1 MKTLLNKTKTVVHRC
16 VSCGKT
22 FPHSFTTVCDRC
34 GAMVDI
40 YYDLERA
47 TLHDSDDPLERFFDL
62 LPLEN
67 SANLL
72 PLEMQFTP
80 CIHATKL
87 GDYLGMPSL
96 YLKDETVLPTGTTKD
111 RMAAVV
117 LPFLWECGIREFCTS
132 STGNSSTALARLVTR
147 YPEYRIYIFSGED
160 FKDRVHYADGEG
172 VVHFVLRGATFV
184 EAFACA
190 AAFASRHNLTSER
203 GFFNPSRRE
212 GLKLAFLEAAEQ
224 VPQPIDWYVQ
234 AVSSAMGVYGAFKG
248 ARELLALG
256 RIPHLPRLL
265 CVQQETCAPMA
276 RAFEEGSEVIRPE
289 HVVEKPRGI
298 ADAILRGNPEKVY
311 PYVRRIVTES
321 NGAFAAVSES
331 EIREARSMVEELEG
345 LSPCFTSSAALAG
358 MIRMVRKGALPH
370 GDTVLVNLTGRDR
383 EPARST
389 QRVHWLKA
397 TDNGWE
403 PEDPTDDATRQLW
416 SAPLAFQIPRGSKR
430 GGHEGNKQRLL
441 REAPTQ

>member
-1 MKTLLNKTKTVVHRC
+1 METLPNKTKAVVHRC
-16 VSCGKT
+16 VSCRKT

-40 YYDLERA
+40 EYDLDHA
-47 TLHDSDDPLERFFDL
+47 TLYDSDNPLERFFDL

-67 SANLL
+67 SASLL
-72 PLEMQFTP
+72 PVELQFTP
-80 CIHATKL
+80 CIHATNL
-87 GDYLGMPSL
+87 GDFLGMPSL

-117 LPFLWECGIREFCTS
+117 LPFLQECGIHEFCTS
-132 STGNSSTALARLVTR
+132 STGNSSTALAYLIAR
-147 YPEYRIYIFSGED
+147 YPNFRVYVFSGEN
-160 FKDRVHYADGEG
+160 FKDRVHSADGEG

-190 AAFASRHNLTSER
+190 AEFASRHNLTSER

-212 GLKLAFLEAAEQ
+212 GLKVAFLEAAEQ

-256 RIPHLPRLL
+256 SIPCLPRLL
-265 CVQQETCAPMA
+265 CVQQDTCAPMV

-289 HVVEKPRGI
+289 HIVERPYGI

-311 PYVRRIVTES
+311 PYVRAIVNES
-321 NGAFAAVSES
+321 NGTFAAVSES
-331 EIREARSMVEELEG
+331 EIRETRSMVEEMEG
-345 LSPCFTSSAALAG
+345 FSPCFTSSAALAG
-358 MIRMVRKGALPH
+358 MIRMLRKGALTRT
-370 GDTVLVNLTGRDR
+370 DTVLVNITGRDR
-383 EPARST
+383 EPTGSPGRI
-389 QRVHWLKA
+389 HWLKA
-397 TDNGWE
+397 SGDGWQ
-403 PEDPTDDATRQLW
+403 PEDPNDETTHQLW
-416 SAPLAFQIPRGSKR
+416 HAPARVDSQT
-430 GGHEGNKQRLL
+430 L
-441 REAPTQ
+441 RDSQEVNIDD

>member
-1 MKTLLNKTKTVVHRC
+1 MEMLPNKTKVVVHRC
-16 VSCGKT
+16 VSCRKT

-40 YYDLERA
+40 EYDLDHA
-47 TLHDSDDPLERFFDL
+47 TLYDSDNPLERFFDL

-67 SANLL
+67 PASL
-72 PLEMQFTP
+72 PPVEMQYTP
-80 CIHATKL
+80 CIHATNL

-117 LPFLWECGIREFCTS
+117 LPFLQECGIHEFCTS
-132 STGNSSTALARLVTR
+132 STGNSSTALAYLISR
-147 YPEYRIYIFSGED
+147 YPDFRVYAFSGED

-190 AAFASRHNLTSER
+190 AEFAKRHNLASER

-212 GLKLAFLEAAEQ
+212 GLKVAFLEAAEQ

-234 AVSSAMGVYGAFKG
+234 AVSSAMGVYGTFKG

-256 RIPHLPRLL
+256 RVPRLPRLL
-265 CVQQETCAPMA
+265 CVQQETCAPMVSA
-276 RAFEEGSEVIRPE
+276 YEEGSEVIRPE
-289 HVVEKPRGI
+289 HVVERPYGI

-311 PYVRRIVTES
+311 PYVRAIVNES
-321 NGAFAAVSES
+321 NGTFAAVSEN
-331 EIREARSMVEELEG
+331 EIRETRSMVEEMEG

-358 MIRMVRKGALPH
+358 MIRMLRKGALPH
-370 GDTVLVNLTGRDR
+370 TDTVVVNLTGRDR
-383 EPARST
+383 EPAESPGRI
-389 QRVHWLKA
+389 HWLKA
-397 TDNGWE
+397 AEAGWQ
-403 PEDPTDDATRQLW
+403 PEDPNDETTQQLW
-416 SAPLAFQIPRGSKR
+416 QAPASVDSRI
-430 GGHEGNKQRLL
+430 L
-441 REAPTQ
+441 RDGQEVNIDD

>member
-1 MKTLLNKTKTVVHRC
+1 
-16 VSCGKT
+16 
-22 FPHSFTTVCDRC
+22 
-34 GAMVDI
+34 MVDI
-40 YYDLERA
+40 EYDLDHA
-47 TLHDSDDPLERFFDL
+47 TLHDSDNPLERFFDL
-62 LPLEN
+62 LPLDN

-72 PLEMQFTP
+72 PLELQFTP
-80 CIHATKL
+80 CMHATKL

-117 LPFLWECGIREFCTS
+117 LPFLRECGIREFCTS

-147 YPEYRIYIFSGED
+147 YPEYRIYIFTGED
-160 FKDRVHYADGEG
+160 FKDNVHHADGEG

-184 EAFACA
+184 DAFACA
-190 AAFASRHNLTSER
+190 AAFASRHNLASER

-224 VPQPIDWYVQ
+224 VPRPIDWYVQ

-256 RIPHLPRLL
+256 RIPRLPRLL
-265 CVQQETCAPMA
+265 CVQQETCAPMV
-276 RAFEEGSEVIRPE
+276 RAFKDGSEVIRPE
-289 HVVEKPRGI
+289 HVVEEPRGI
-298 ADAILRGNPEKVY
+298 ASAILRGNPEKVY
-311 PYVRRIVTES
+311 PYVREIVIES

-331 EIREARSMVEELEG
+331 EIREARSMVEEKEG

-358 MIRMVRKGALPH
+358 MIRMVRKGALPP
-370 GDTVLVNLTGRDR
+370 GDTVLINLTGRDR
-383 EPARST
+383 EPVRAP

-397 TDNGWE
+397 TGDGWE
-403 PEDPTDDATRQLW
+403 PADPSDHMTRRLW
-416 SAPLAFQIPRGSKR
+416 FAPRTGSKPAGQR
-430 GGHEGNKQRLL
+430 AGQTGG
-441 REAPTQ
+441 